1 MLLQSVILNNFRVF
15 HGEVKVDLWQQEE
28 SDQQRPIV
36 LFGGLNGAGKTSI
49 LTATRLA
56 LYGRQ
61 SLGKGTSR
69 KSYQQ
74 FLSDSIHKSIDN
86 AMQLNSASV
95 TLCFSYGP
103 AGKEHDYHVTRKWVD
118 TGKDVVEEL
127 VIECN
132 SETDFKHQNQ
142 EQLQA
147 FLNDLIPV
155 GVADLFFFDGEKIA
169 ELADDDGNVVLG
181 DAIRQLLG
189 IDLINRLRTDLRT
202 YLKDKAKQGV
212 SSQIRKDIDALEKGY
227 QESKQE
233 YAQAKETLEQLKG
246 ELHQLSTEIGITE
259 NELSDRGGEWAS
271 SRQQERER
279 INELLAER
287 KSLSDQIREMLGGTA
302 PLTLAQK
309 SLKHLLQQLRMEQTQ
324 KKQALLKDTLNQ
336 HLALFTKELR
346 RSLGKDADNA
356 IQAASGAA
364 FGDILQGELAV
375 APLHDLS
382 ETEYSRIEHM
392 VETLV
397 PAQANLLKHKADAL
411 QNAERELETAS
422 RRVERAPEEAQL
434 KDELDTLAQQ
444 FKAQAQLQQDIRNQS
459 EETRRI
465 LRESLEILRRLRDK
479 EQAYGLAV
487 NAGQSAEYADNTSE
501 LLVTFTEQ
509 LTENRVKRLENE
521 FVRAFQN
528 LARKD
533 DISLKAKIDPA
544 TFAVTLTD
552 KHGAII
558 NKQQLSA
565 GEKQIYAIAMLEA
578 LGRTSGRSLPII
590 IDTPLGRLDSKHRN
604 KLIKNYFPSASHQ
617 VIILST
623 DTEVDEAFFRD
634 LKDSISLTYEISY
647 NPELR
652 RSELKP
658 GYFWQQPI
666 QEAS

>member
-15 HGEVKVDLWQQEE
+15 HGEVEVALWPQHEAV
-28 SDQQRPIV
+28 QQRPIV

-74 FLSDSIHKSIDN
+74 FLSDSIHKSIDS
-86 AMQLNSASV
+86 AIQLTSAAV

-103 AGKEHDYHVTRKWVD
+103 AGKEHDYRITRQWVD
-118 TGKDVVEEL
+118 GGKEVVEEL
-127 VIECN
+127 IIECS
-132 SETDFKHQNQ
+132 SETGFKNQSQ

-169 ELADDDGNVVLG
+169 ELAEDEGNAVLG

-189 IDLINRLRTDLRT
+189 IDLINRLRTDLKT

-212 SSQIRKDIDALEKGY
+212 SSQIRKDIEALESGY
-227 QESKQE
+227 QESRLE
-233 YAQAKETLEQLKG
+233 YLQARESLEQMKG
-246 ELHQLSTEIGITE
+246 ELHRLSADITITE
-259 NELSDRGGEWAS
+259 GVLDERGGDWAR
-271 SRQQERER
+271 SRQQEKER
-279 INELLAER
+279 INELLAAR
-287 KSLSDQIREMLGGTA
+287 KSLSDQIRELLSGTA
-302 PLTLAQK
+302 PLTLARN
-309 SLKHLLQQLRMEQTQ
+309 SLKKLLQQLRMEQAQ
-324 KKQALLKDTLNQ
+324 KKQAVLKDALNQ

-346 RSLGKDADNA
+346 RSLGKDADSA

-364 FGDILQGELAV
+364 FGDILQGELV
-375 APLHDLS
+375 VSPLHDLS
-382 ETEYSRIEHM
+382 ETEFNRIEHM

-397 PAQANLLKHKADAL
+397 PQQAELLKQKVEAL
-411 QNAERELETAS
+411 QNAERELEEAS
-422 RRVERAPEEAQL
+422 RRVERAPDEALL

-444 FKAQAQLQQDIRNQS
+444 FKDQAQLQQKIRNQS

-465 LRESLEILRRLRDK
+465 LRESLEMLRRLRDK

-487 NAGQSAEYADNTSE
+487 NAGQSADYAENTSK

-533 DISLKAKIDPA
+533 DISLKANIDPT

-634 LKDSISLTYEISY
+634 LKDNIGLTYEIRY
-647 NPELR
+647 NPQLR